1 MFNSDHWQDVQHWPK
16 FLLSVRWLNLPPNM
30 IYHTPLMVKLISF
43 RRFHAPGSHDQWFCY
58 RLGKITHE
66 YMIWVDMGCFCN
78 MGCGF
83 VSKICMCQGKVLMTM
98 TMDHG
103 SLRFQ
108 DVQTTPICF
117 FLGAKFATNPLK
129 NGNSLTT
136 FIQSK
141 IRFHG
146 HWPHILG
153 GPSVV
158 CLFGMLEKCYSWN
171 RNRMFFPR
179 EP

>member
-1 MFNSDHWQDVQHWPK
+1 MHVPGKGFNDNDDGPWEFEIPRCS
-16 FLLSVRWLNLPPNM
+16 NNPNM
-30 IYHTPLMVKLISF
+30 
-43 RRFHAPGSHDQWFCY
+43 
-58 RLGKITHE
+58 
-66 YMIWVDMGCFCN
+66 
-78 MGCGF
+78 
-83 VSKICMCQGKVLMTM
+83 
-98 TMDHG
+98 
-103 SLRFQ
+103 
-108 DVQTTPICF
+108 F

-158 CLFGMLEKCYSWN
+158 CLFGMLEKYYS
-171 RNRMFFPR
+171 
-179 EP
+179 

>member
-1 MFNSDHWQDVQHWPK
+1 
-16 FLLSVRWLNLPPNM
+16 M
-30 IYHTPLMVKLISF
+30 IYHPPLMVKLISF
-43 RRFHAPGSHDQWFCY
+43 STIPCARFTWSMVLLQTWQ
-58 RLGKITHE
+58 KSTHE

-98 TMDHG
+98 TMEDHG

-158 CLFGMLEKCYSWN
+158 CLFGMLEKCYS
-171 RNRMFFPR
+171 
-179 EP
+179 